1 MDKSFFNTTKILDG
15 GTGQELINKG
25 LKPESNLWSAT
36 ALIYKKYHQLIVNTH
51 LDFIKAGAE
60 VIVTNSFGSRKR
72 RMLDNNILHKFE
84 TANKTAGRLAKKAV
98 KISKKK
104 IFIAGSLPPQNF
116 TYMSDLGKNINFIKT
131 GFYEQAKCL
140 NPYVDFFYLDVMSS
154 LKECEIG
161 LKEISKFKKEC
172 LIGIH
177 IRNGQKLP
185 SGENFIDVVKN
196 LEKYKPLGIIASCV
210 SLEDLELVFE
220 DIKKI
225 KIPFGFKLNAFQHIP
240 DGWKPDGTK
249 PHELGKRKDITPK
262 KFQTVCKK
270 LNKLGATIIGGCCE
284 ITPAHIAKLKL
295 NLLR

>member
-131 GFYEQAKCL
+131 SFYEQAKCL

-154 LKECEIG
+154 LEECEIG
-161 LKEISKFKKEC
+161 LKAISKFTLLCISVKPVFLYFC
-172 LIGIH
+172 
-177 IRNGQKLP
+177 
-185 SGENFIDVVKN
+185 SGENFIDVVKK
-196 LEKYKPLGIIASCV
+196 LEKHKPLGIVASCV
-210 SLEDLELVFE
+210 SLEDLELVFK

-225 KIPFGFKLNAFQHIP
+225 RTPFGFKLNAFQHIP

-249 PHELGKRKDITPK
+249 PHALPS
-262 KFQTVCKK
+262 
-270 LNKLGATIIGGCCE
+270 
-284 ITPAHIAKLKL
+284 P
-295 NLLR
+295 